1 MDREKKNAEMLQA
14 MSFAIS
20 LETADAVENNLYLGQ
35 ISNLSIF
42 PSVQVT
48 ILSSLALGET
58 VDNLDTIKDASHHV
72 RRLYRCTH

>member
-1 MDREKKNAEMLQA
+1 MDREKRDAEMLQA

-20 LETADAVENNLYLGQ
+20 LETADAVENNLYLSQ

-72 RRLYRCTH
+72 RRLYRRTH